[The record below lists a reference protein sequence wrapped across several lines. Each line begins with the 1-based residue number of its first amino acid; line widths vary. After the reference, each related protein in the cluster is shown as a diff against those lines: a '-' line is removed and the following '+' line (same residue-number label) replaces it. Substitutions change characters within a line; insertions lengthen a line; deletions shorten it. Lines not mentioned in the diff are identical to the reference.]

1 MFDLFEKNKKNIKND
16 VLSGL
21 TVALA
26 LVPEA
31 VAFSFVM
38 GVSPIIGLH
47 TAFVMG
53 LTTAILG
60 GRPGMISGA
69 TGAIA
74 VVFAAL
80 VQSHG
85 QEYLFAAVI
94 IMGLLQIISGALKLG
109 KFARIIPH
117 PVMLGFVNGLA
128 IVIFLSQLEQFKI
141 NGNWMVG
148 NQLYLMIA
156 LVIATMLIILLLP
169 KLTKAVP
176 STLVAIIIITFATM
190 GLSKLGFQMQT
201 VKDFAKG
208 GISGG
213 LPLFHLPKVPFTF
226 ETLRIVFPYAF
237 TAALVGLIESL
248 LTLSLVDEITDTR
261 GRSNKESIAQGLGN
275 FISGLVSGMGGCA
288 MLGQSMINIKSGGR
302 TRISSTV
309 AAISLLLIVMFGS
322 TFINVVPLAAL
333 VGVMF
338 MVVIGTFE
346 WESLKLGKK
355 VPSRDILIIIIVT
368 GVTVWHDLALAVTI
382 GIILSALIFAW
393 EKGKQITVTT
403 KIDKEGTKI
412 YELNGSIFFASI
424 TAFKEKFDFINDPD
438 NIIMDFANAR
448 VMDHSAIEAINSI
461 AEKCKNLNKILH
473 LRHLSPDCRQL
484 LVNAEKIIDVNIEE
498 DPTYYVA
505 DDVLA

>member
-448 VMDHSAIEAINSI
+448 VMDHSAIEAIN
-461 AEKCKNLNKILH
+461 
-473 LRHLSPDCRQL
+473 
-484 LVNAEKIIDVNIEE
+484 
-498 DPTYYVA
+498 
-505 DDVLA
+505 